1 MRFIVSFNSALRA
14 LKNNSKRTML
24 TMLGIII
31 GTASVIAILAI
42 GKGFERDTISKLTEN
57 NYKEVEI
64 QLDFIPSNS
73 NLYETNKPFFNNV
86 DITYVSSIEGVKHV
100 DYANSIIERVTK
112 NIQIRDEYKSKNIS
126 LFNDKSYET
135 FVGRPVESKD
145 NKLKNRVAV
154 IDSITAI
161 ELYNSPNNAINN
173 NILIDDIM
181 FLIIGVYELKDQNG
195 TLINF
200 QQDDN
205 IQIPLRTYELF
216 FGENRDTT
224 RLSVSFYEEVD
235 TKSATKEIIH
245 TLNNEGFMRDMGKY
259 QIFDTTA
266 LHEGMR
272 SIMNSVTYFIGAV
285 AGISLLIAGVGIMN
299 MMYISVYERTREIAI
314 KRALGST
321 KRNILYQ
328 FLLEGI
334 IVTTAGGMVGYLVGM
349 VFAYIIGKL
358 INITI
363 LIDFYTVVLAIG
375 ISSMIGIIFSIVPA
389 YEASKKSLVEIL
401 K

>member
-145 NKLKNRVAV
+145 NKLKNRV
-154 IDSITAI
+154 
-161 ELYNSPNNAINN
+161 
-173 NILIDDIM
+173 
-181 FLIIGVYELKDQNG
+181 K
-195 TLINF
+195 
-200 QQDDN
+200 
-205 IQIPLRTYELF
+205 
-216 FGENRDTT
+216 
-224 RLSVSFYEEVD
+224 
-235 TKSATKEIIH
+235 
-245 TLNNEGFMRDMGKY
+245 LN
-259 QIFDTTA
+259 
-266 LHEGMR
+266 
-272 SIMNSVTYFIGAV
+272 
-285 AGISLLIAGVGIMN
+285 
-299 MMYISVYERTREIAI
+299 
-314 KRALGST
+314 
-321 KRNILYQ
+321 
-328 FLLEGI
+328 
-334 IVTTAGGMVGYLVGM
+334 
-349 VFAYIIGKL
+349 
-358 INITI
+358 
-363 LIDFYTVVLAIG
+363 
-375 ISSMIGIIFSIVPA
+375 
-389 YEASKKSLVEIL
+389 
-401 K
+401 